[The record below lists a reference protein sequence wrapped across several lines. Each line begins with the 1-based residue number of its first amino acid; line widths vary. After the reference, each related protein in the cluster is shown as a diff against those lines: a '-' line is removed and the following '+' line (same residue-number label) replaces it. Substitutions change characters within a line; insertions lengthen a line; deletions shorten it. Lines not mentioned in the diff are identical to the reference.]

1 MVSNTVA
8 KTAQKRSCM
17 VVIPGEV
24 IDDVGDGCHC
34 MFLWQLIDLFNHVGH
49 VAVVDGFNGF
59 SREYGY
65 VDLSHDVFL

>member
-1 MVSNTVA
+1 
-8 KTAQKRSCM
+8 
-17 VVIPGEV
+17 
-24 IDDVGDGCHC
+24 
-34 MFLWQLIDLFNHVGH
+34 VGH